1 MSFVAGATKDFSM
14 KMSYA
19 ICACK
24 QTLLLSWDECD
35 FKNEPNERRPFSPVS
50 ARHKRPKVE
59 TAGVFET
66 CCYSRTHS
74 SDWRDSLHCRPLVEL
89 RSAVPKNVERPL
101 SKGVDY
107 DCTDQRVDS
116 LRYPR
121 SKRT

>member
-1 MSFVAGATKDFSM
+1 MSFVAGATGDFSM

-19 ICACK
+19 SCACK

-35 FKNEPNERRPFSPVS
+35 FKNEPSERRFSNAIRSCKSPQ
-50 ARHKRPKVE
+50 VE
-59 TAGVFET
+59 AESFFASCG
-66 CCYSRTHS
+66 CNRTHS
-74 SDWRDSLHCRPLVEL
+74 GAWRDSPHCRPLVEL